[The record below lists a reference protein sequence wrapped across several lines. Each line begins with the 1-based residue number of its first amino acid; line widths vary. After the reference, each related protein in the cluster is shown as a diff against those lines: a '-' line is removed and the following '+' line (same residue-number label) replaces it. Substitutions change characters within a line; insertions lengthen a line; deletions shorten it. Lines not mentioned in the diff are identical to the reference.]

1 MSLSGTITGSCN
13 NSKYSFT
20 CEWSATQNTSANT
33 STITAN
39 VYLNGNGYSTQS
51 NYWCC
56 TINGTQVTTNW
67 SGTVS
72 GKTKLG
78 SRTWTVNHNS
88 NGTCT
93 TNISFSFSNRVSA
106 GTYTTSSGSGSG
118 DITLNTISNG
128 GSTSGS
134 TTSASTFTLNTST
147 ATLGST
153 SVTLTIS
160 KGSGVSK
167 HKVKIGWAGSWY
179 LLTSDATTSYTFT
192 PSINYCNNI
201 PNSQTGTATIKL
213 ESLNSSGS
221 WVGET
226 SKTMTFK
233 VPSSAA
239 PTVGISVT
247 ANNTS
252 NGAYIANKTTFSCSA
267 TDASA
272 KYGATIKSYK
282 WSNGGLNSTSS
293 TATTGKLGAGD
304 YTLTVTVTDS
314 RGMTGSA
321 SKKVTLIGISAPTL
335 SGSIY
340 RCDSN
345 GNKVANG
352 TYARA
357 SIKYNIDSSG
367 SNAKQYSVYWRT
379 KGASSWT
386 TKTNWTNLSNY
397 SSNAFAINLGSGWD
411 NTKSYDIK
419 ISIKD
424 SYTETSITQTIST
437 VSALLNLEKDG
448 VGIGKIRE
456 RGVLD
461 IGGDVYATGS
471 MMLDGSCRI
480 GSDKYLY
487 GIRSDGSSSIM
498 VRLNTTNDATE
509 IGDSTHNT
517 VIKAGTNPY
526 WYSGTDSKSYY
537 FWTDKDCSRSSS
549 GGCQTW
555 RFPNGMQVSII
566 KTWGTWNVNTAWG
579 SVYSSPHIAG
589 QSFNIAFMEAPKVM
603 VNVYNENSTA
613 MMVCTTSAPTTT
625 ATGAIYLWKPTS
637 QTGIKTMIEYIAI
650 GRWK

>member
-1 MSLSGTITGSCN
+1 MALSGTIQGSCN

-20 CEWSATQNTSANT
+20 CEWSATQNKSANT

-51 NYWCC
+51 SYWCC

-78 SRTWTVNHNS
+78 SRTWTVSHNS

-93 TNISFSFSNRVSA
+93 TNISFSFSNRVTA

-153 SVTLTIS
+153 SVKLTIS

-192 PSINYCNNI
+192 PSIDYCKNI
-201 PNSQTGTATIKL
+201 PNSQSGTATIKL

-226 SKTMTFK
+226 SKSMTFK
-233 VPSSAA
+233 VPSSVA

-252 NGAYIANKTTFSCSA
+252 DGAYIAYKTTFSCSA
-267 TDASA
+267 TNASA
-272 KYGATIKSYK
+272 KYGATIKSYQ
-282 WSNGGLNSTSS
+282 WSGGYLNSTSS
-293 TATTGKLGAGD
+293 TATTGQLGAGN
-304 YTLTVTVTDS
+304 YTLTVKVTDS
-314 RGMTGSA
+314 RGMTGTA
-321 SKKVTLIGISAPTL
+321 SKKVTLIGVSAPTL

-340 RCDSN
+340 RCDSS
-345 GNKVANG
+345 GDKVANG

-367 SNAKQYSVYWRT
+367 SNAKQYAVYWRT

-386 TKTNWTNLSNY
+386 TLTNWTNLTSY
-397 SSNAFAINLGSGWD
+397 SSKAFAIDLGSGWD
-411 NTKSYDIK
+411 NTKSYEIK

-424 SYTETSITQTIST
+424 SYTTTSITQALST
-437 VSALLNLEKDG
+437 QSALLNLEKDG

-461 IGGDVYATGS
+461 VGGDMYGTGGLT
-471 MMLDGSCRI
+471 LDGSLRVGAGRYI
-480 GSDKYLY
+480 Y
-487 GIRSDGSSSIM
+487 GTGNDGSNVTLAFVNQSNNGSEFGTST
-498 VRLNTTNDATE
+498 LHTT
-509 IGDSTHNT
+509 IKSGDVPT
-517 VIKAGTNPY
+517 
-526 WYSGTDSKSYY
+526 WYSGTDAKSYSI
-537 FWTDKDCSRSSS
+537 WTDKGCVRSSS
-549 GGCQTW
+549 GNCQTW

-566 KTWGTWNVNTAWG
+566 QVYGTWNITTAWG
-579 SVYSSPHIAG
+579 NVYSSPFIGA
-589 QSFNIAFMEAPKVM
+589 QSFNIAFLEVPRVIINAHGAG
-603 VNVYNENSTA
+603 TA
-613 MMVCTTSAPTTT
+613 IMVCQAGAPTTSA
-625 ATGAIYLWKPTS
+625 TGSIYLWKPTS
-637 QTGIKTMIEYIAI
+637 QTGVKNYIEYIAI

>member
-1 MSLSGTITGSCN
+1 MALSGTITGSCN
-13 NSKYSFT
+13 NSHYTFT
-20 CEWSATQNTSANT
+20 CEWSATQNKSANT

-39 VYLNGNGYSTQS
+39 VYLNGNGYSTVS
-51 NYWCC
+51 SYWCC

-67 SGTVS
+67 NGTVS

-78 SRTWTVNHNS
+78 SRTWTVSHNS

-93 TNISFSFSNRVSA
+93 TNISFSFSNRVTA

-179 LLTSDATTSYTFT
+179 LLTSEATTSYTFT
-192 PSINYCNNI
+192 PSIDYCKNI
-201 PNSQTGTATIKL
+201 PNSQSGTATIKL

-226 SKTMTFK
+226 SKSITFK

-252 NGAYIANKTTFSCSA
+252 NGAYIAYKTTFSCSA
-267 TDASA
+267 TNASA
-272 KYGATIKSYK
+272 KYGATIKSYQ
-282 WSNGGLNSTSS
+282 WSGGYLNSTSS
-293 TATTGKLGAGD
+293 TATTGKLGAGN
-304 YTLTVTVTDS
+304 YTLTVKVTDS
-314 RGMTGSA
+314 RGMTGTA
-321 SKKVTLIGISAPTL
+321 SKKVTLIGVSAPTL

-340 RCDSN
+340 RCDSS
-345 GNKVANG
+345 GDKVANG

-367 SNAKQYSVYWRT
+367 SNAKQYAVYWRT

-386 TKTNWTNLSNY
+386 TLTDWTNLTSY
-397 SSNAFAINLGSGWD
+397 SSNAFAIDLGSGWD
-411 NTKSYDIK
+411 NTKSYEIK

-424 SYTETSITQTIST
+424 SYTTTSITQALST
-437 VSALLNLEKDG
+437 QSALLNLEKDG

-461 IGGDVYATGS
+461 VGGDIYGTGGLT
-471 MMLDGSCRI
+471 LDGSLRVGAGRYI
-480 GSDKYLY
+480 Y
-487 GIRSDGSSSIM
+487 GTGNDGSSVTLAFVNQSNNGSEFGTST
-498 VRLNTTNDATE
+498 LHTT
-509 IGDSTHNT
+509 IKSGD
-517 VIKAGTNPY
+517 NPT
-526 WYSGTDSKSYY
+526 WYTGTDAKSYSI
-537 FWTDKDCSRSSS
+537 WTDKNCSMSSS
-549 GGCQTW
+549 GNCQTW

-566 KTWGTWNVNTAWG
+566 QVYGTWNITTAWG
-579 SVYSSPHIAG
+579 NVYSSPFIAG
-589 QSFNIAFMEAPKVM
+589 QSFNIAFLQVPRVIINAHGAGTAVM
-603 VNVYNENSTA
+603 VCQA
-613 MMVCTTSAPTTT
+613 GAPTTSA
-625 ATGAIYLWKPTS
+625 TGSIYLWKPTS
-637 QTGIKTMIEYIAI
+637 QTGVKNYIEYIAI

>member
-1 MSLSGTITGSCN
+1 MASSGTITGSCN
-13 NSKYSFT
+13 NSHYSFT

-39 VYLNGNGYSTQS
+39 VYLNGNGYSTVS

-88 NGTCT
+88 NGACT
-93 TNISFSFSNRVSA
+93 TSISFSFSNRVSA

-118 DITLNTISNG
+118 NITLNTISNG
-128 GSTSGS
+128 GTTSGS

-153 SVTLTIS
+153 SVKLTIS

-167 HKVKIGWAGSWY
+167 HKVKVGWAGSWY

-226 SKTMTFK
+226 SKSMTFK

-252 NGAYIANKTTFSCSA
+252 NGAYIANQTTFSCSA
-267 TDASA
+267 TNASA
-272 KYGATIKSYK
+272 KYGATIKSYQ

-345 GNKVANG
+345 GNKIANG

-357 SIKYNIDSSG
+357 SIKYNIDSNG
-367 SNAKQYSVYWRT
+367 SNAKQYAVYWRT
-379 KGASSWT
+379 KGASNWT

-397 SSNAFAINLGSGWD
+397 SSSAFAINLGSGWD

-437 VSALLNLEKDG
+437 VSALLNLEKGG

-461 IGGDVYATGS
+461 IGGDIYGTGALT
-471 MMLDGSCRI
+471 LDGSLRV
-480 GSDKYLY
+480 GAGKYIY
-487 GIRSDGSSSIM
+487 
-498 VRLNTTNDATE
+498 
-509 IGDSTHNT
+509 
-517 VIKAGTNPY
+517 GTNSSGGNVTLAFVNQSNNSPEFGTSTLHTTIKSGDNPT
-526 WYSGTDSKSYY
+526 WYSGTDAKSYS
-537 FWTDKDCSRSSS
+537 FWTDKDCVRSSS

-566 KTWGTWNVNTAWG
+566 QAYGTWNITTAWG
-579 SVYSSPHIAG
+579 SVYSSPFING
-589 QSFNIAFMEAPKVM
+589 QSFDKAFLEVPRVIINAHGAG
-603 VNVYNENSTA
+603 TA
-613 MMVCTTSAPTTT
+613 IMVCQAGAPTTT
-625 ATGAIYLWKPTS
+625 ATGSIYLWKPTQ
-637 QTGIKTMIEYIAI
+637 QTGVKNYIEYIAI

>member
-1 MSLSGTITGSCN
+1 MALSGTITGSCN
-13 NSKYSFT
+13 NSHYTFT
-20 CEWSATQNTSANT
+20 CEWSATQNKSANT

-39 VYLNGNGYSTQS
+39 VYLNGNGYSTVS
-51 NYWCC
+51 SYWCC

-67 SGTVS
+67 NGTVS

-78 SRTWTVNHNS
+78 SRTWTVSHNS

-93 TNISFSFSNRVSA
+93 TNISFSFSNRVTA

-153 SVTLTIS
+153 SVKLTIS

-179 LLTSDATTSYTFT
+179 LLTSEATTSYTFT
-192 PSINYCNNI
+192 PSIDYCKNI
-201 PNSQTGTATIKL
+201 PNSQSGTATIKL

-226 SKTMTFK
+226 SKSMTFK

-252 NGAYIANKTTFSCSA
+252 NGAYIAYKTTFSCSA
-267 TDASA
+267 TNASA
-272 KYGATIKSYK
+272 KYGATIKSYQ
-282 WSNGGLNSTSS
+282 WSGGYLNSTSS
-293 TATTGKLGAGD
+293 TATTGQLGAGS
-304 YTLTVTVTDS
+304 YTLTVKVTDS

-321 SKKVTLIGISAPTL
+321 SKKVTLIGVSAPTL
-335 SGSIY
+335 SGSVY
-340 RCDSN
+340 RCDSS

-357 SIKYNIDSSG
+357 SITYKVDDTG
-367 SNAKQYSVYWRT
+367 DNAKQYSIYWRI

-386 TKTNWTNLSNY
+386 TLTNWTTLPY
-397 SSNAFAINLGSGWD
+397 YQDAGYILDLGSGWD
-411 NTKSYDIK
+411 NTKSYEIK

-424 SYTETSITQTIST
+424 SYTTTSITQALST
-437 VSALLNLEKDG
+437 QSALLNLEKDG

-461 IGGDVYATGS
+461 VGGDMYGTGGLT
-471 MMLDGSCRI
+471 LDGSLRVGAGRYI
-480 GSDKYLY
+480 Y
-487 GIRSDGSSSIM
+487 GTGNDGSNVTLAFVNQSNNGSEFGTST
-498 VRLNTTNDATE
+498 LHTT
-509 IGDSTHNT
+509 IKSGD
-517 VIKAGTNPY
+517 NPT
-526 WYSGTDSKSYY
+526 WYSGTDAKSYSI
-537 FWTDKDCSRSSS
+537 WTDKDCSRSSS
-549 GGCQTW
+549 GNCQTW

-566 KTWGTWNVNTAWG
+566 QVYGTWNITTAWG
-579 SVYSSPHIAG
+579 SVYSSPFIGA
-589 QSFNIAFMEAPKVM
+589 QSFNIAFLEVPRVIINAHGAG
-603 VNVYNENSTA
+603 TA
-613 MMVCTTSAPTTT
+613 IMVCQAGAPTTSA
-625 ATGAIYLWKPTS
+625 TGSIYLWKPTS
-637 QTGIKTMIEYIAI
+637 QTGVKNYIEYIAI

>member
-1 MSLSGTITGSCN
+1 
-13 NSKYSFT
+13 
-20 CEWSATQNTSANT
+20 
-33 STITAN
+33 
-39 VYLNGNGYSTQS
+39 
-51 NYWCC
+51 
-56 TINGTQVTTNW
+56 
-67 SGTVS
+67 
-72 GKTKLG
+72 
-78 SRTWTVNHNS
+78 
-88 NGTCT
+88 
-93 TNISFSFSNRVSA
+93 
-106 GTYTTSSGSGSG
+106 
-118 DITLNTISNG
+118 
-128 GSTSGS
+128 
-134 TTSASTFTLNTST
+134 
-147 ATLGST
+147 
-153 SVTLTIS
+153 
-160 KGSGVSK
+160 
-167 HKVKIGWAGSWY
+167 
-179 LLTSDATTSYTFT
+179 
-192 PSINYCNNI
+192 
-201 PNSQTGTATIKL
+201 
-213 ESLNSSGS
+213 
-221 WVGET
+221 
-226 SKTMTFK
+226 MTFK

-267 TDASA
+267 TNASA
-272 KYGATIKSYK
+272 KYGATIKSYQ

-304 YTLTVTVTDS
+304 YTLTVKVTDS

-367 SNAKQYSVYWRT
+367 SNAKQYAVYWKT

-386 TKTNWTNLSNY
+386 TKTNWTNLSSY

-437 VSALLNLEKDG
+437 ISALLNLEKDG
-448 VGIGKIRE
+448 IGIGKIRE

-461 IGGDVYATGS
+461 VGGDMYGTGGLT
-471 MMLDGSCRI
+471 LDGSLRV
-480 GSDKYLY
+480 GSGKYIY
-487 GIRSDGSSSIM
+487 
-498 VRLNTTNDATE
+498 
-509 IGDSTHNT
+509 
-517 VIKAGTNPY
+517 GTNSSGGNVTLAFVNQSNNAPEFGTSTLHTTIKSGDNPT
-526 WYSGTDSKSYY
+526 WYSGTDSKSYSI
-537 FWTDKDCSRSSS
+537 WTDKNCLISSG

-566 KTWGTWNVNTAWG
+566 KAWGTWNVNTAWG

-589 QSFNIAFMEAPKVM
+589 QSFNIAFLEAPKVM

-650 GRWK
+650 GLWKKNYGKTQQ

>member
-1 MSLSGTITGSCN
+1 MALSGTITGSCN
-13 NSKYSFT
+13 NSHYSFT

-39 VYLNGNGYSTQS
+39 VYLNGNGYSTVS

-93 TNISFSFSNRVSA
+93 TSISFSFSNRVSA

-118 DITLNTISNG
+118 NITLNTISNG

-153 SVTLTIS
+153 SVKLTIS

-167 HKVKIGWAGSWY
+167 HKVKVGWAGSWY

-226 SKTMTFK
+226 SKSMTFK

-252 NGAYIANKTTFSCSA
+252 NGAYIANQTTFSCSA
-267 TDASA
+267 TNASA

-282 WSNGGLNSTSS
+282 WSNGGLSSTSS

-367 SNAKQYSVYWRT
+367 SNAKQYAVYWRT
-379 KGASSWT
+379 KGASNWT

-397 SSNAFAINLGSGWD
+397 SSDAFAINLGSGWD

-461 IGGDVYATGS
+461 VGGDIYGTGGLT
-471 MMLDGSCRI
+471 LDGSLRVGAGRYI
-480 GSDKYLY
+480 Y
-487 GIRSDGSSSIM
+487 
-498 VRLNTTNDATE
+498 
-509 IGDSTHNT
+509 
-517 VIKAGTNPY
+517 GTNSSGGNVTLAFVNQSNNASEFGTSTLHTTIKSGDNPT
-526 WYSGTDSKSYY
+526 WYTGTDAKSYSI
-537 FWTDKDCSRSSS
+537 WTDKNCVRSSS

-566 KTWGTWNVNTAWG
+566 QAYGTWNITTAWG
-579 SVYSSPHIAG
+579 NVYSSPFING
-589 QSFNIAFMEAPKVM
+589 QSFDKAFLEVPRVIINAHGAG
-603 VNVYNENSTA
+603 TA
-613 MMVCTTSAPTTT
+613 IMVCQAGAPTTT
-625 ATGAIYLWKPTS
+625 ATGSIYLWKPTQ
-637 QTGIKTMIEYIAI
+637 QTGVKNYIEYIAI

>member
-1 MSLSGTITGSCN
+1 MASSGTITGSCN
-13 NSKYSFT
+13 NSHYSFT

-39 VYLNGNGYSTQS
+39 VYLNGNGYSTVS
-51 NYWCC
+51 SYWCC

-106 GTYTTSSGSGSG
+106 GTYTVSSGEGSSNV
-118 DITLNTISNG
+118 TLNTISNG

-153 SVTLTIS
+153 SVKLTIS

-179 LLTSDATTSYTFT
+179 LLTSEATTSYTFT
-192 PSINYCNNI
+192 PSIDYCKNI
-201 PNSQTGTATIKL
+201 PNSQSGTATIKL

-226 SKTMTFK
+226 SKSMTFK

-252 NGAYIANKTTFSCSA
+252 NGAYIAYKTTFSCSA
-267 TDASA
+267 TNASA
-272 KYGATIKSYK
+272 KYGATIKSYQ
-282 WSNGGLNSTSS
+282 WSGGGLNSTSTS
-293 TATTGKLGAGD
+293 ATTGQLGAGD
-304 YTLTVTVTDS
+304 YTLTVKVTDS

-345 GNKVANG
+345 GNKIANG

-367 SNAKQYSVYWRT
+367 SNAKQYAVYWRT

-461 IGGDVYATGS
+461 VGGDMYGTGGLT
-471 MMLDGSCRI
+471 LDGSLRV
-480 GSDKYLY
+480 GAGKYIY
-487 GIRSDGSSSIM
+487 
-498 VRLNTTNDATE
+498 
-509 IGDSTHNT
+509 
-517 VIKAGTNPY
+517 GTNSSGGSVTLAFVNQSNNAPEFGTSTLHTTIKSGDNPT
-526 WYSGTDSKSYY
+526 WYSGTDAKSYS
-537 FWTDKDCSRSSS
+537 FWTDKDCVRSSS
-549 GGCQTW
+549 GDCQTW

-566 KTWGTWNVNTAWG
+566 QAYGTWNITTAWG
-579 SVYSSPHIAG
+579 NVYSSPFING
-589 QSFNIAFMEAPKVM
+589 QSFDKAFLEVPRVIINAHGAG
-603 VNVYNENSTA
+603 TA
-613 MMVCTTSAPTTT
+613 IMVCQAGAPTTT
-625 ATGAIYLWKPTS
+625 ATGSIYLWKPTQ
-637 QTGIKTMIEYIAI
+637 QTGVKNYIEYIAI

>member
-13 NSKYSFT
+13 NSHYSFT

-39 VYLNGNGYSTQS
+39 VYLNGNGYSTVS

-88 NGTCT
+88 NGACT
-93 TNISFSFSNRVSA
+93 TSISFSFSNRVTA

-118 DITLNTISNG
+118 NITLNTISNG

-153 SVTLTIS
+153 SVKLTIS

-179 LLTSDATTSYTFT
+179 LLTSEATTSYTFT
-192 PSINYCNNI
+192 PSIDYCKNI

-226 SKTMTFK
+226 TKSMTFK

-252 NGAYIANKTTFSCSA
+252 NGAYIAYKTTFSCSA
-267 TDASA
+267 TNASA
-272 KYGATIKSYK
+272 KYGATIKSYQ

-345 GNKVANG
+345 GNKIANG

-367 SNAKQYSVYWRT
+367 SNAKQYAVYWRT

-424 SYTETSITQTIST
+424 LYTET
-437 VSALLNLEKDG
+437 
-448 VGIGKIRE
+448 
-456 RGVLD
+456 
-461 IGGDVYATGS
+461 
-471 MMLDGSCRI
+471 
-480 GSDKYLY
+480 
-487 GIRSDGSSSIM
+487 
-498 VRLNTTNDATE
+498 
-509 IGDSTHNT
+509 
-517 VIKAGTNPY
+517 
-526 WYSGTDSKSYY
+526 
-537 FWTDKDCSRSSS
+537 
-549 GGCQTW
+549 
-555 RFPNGMQVSII
+555 
-566 KTWGTWNVNTAWG
+566 
-579 SVYSSPHIAG
+579 
-589 QSFNIAFMEAPKVM
+589 
-603 VNVYNENSTA
+603 
-613 MMVCTTSAPTTT
+613 
-625 ATGAIYLWKPTS
+625 
-637 QTGIKTMIEYIAI
+637 
-650 GRWK
+650 

>member
-1 MSLSGTITGSCN
+1 MALSGTITGSCN

-39 VYLNGNGYSTQS
+39 VYLNGNGYSTVS

-93 TNISFSFSNRVSA
+93 TNISFSFSNRVTA

-153 SVTLTIS
+153 SVKLTIS

-179 LLTSDATTSYTFT
+179 LLSSEVGTSYTFT
-192 PSINYCNNI
+192 PSIDYCKNI
-201 PNSQTGTATIKL
+201 TNSQSGTATIKL

-226 SKTMTFK
+226 SKSMTFK

-252 NGAYIANKTTFSCSA
+252 NGAYIAYKTTFSCSA
-267 TDASA
+267 TNASA
-272 KYGATIKSYK
+272 KYGATIKSYQ
-282 WSNGGLNSTSS
+282 WSGGYLNSTSS
-293 TATTGKLGAGD
+293 TATTGQLGAGD
-304 YTLTVTVTDS
+304 YTLTVKVTDS
-314 RGMTGSA
+314 RGMTGTA

-345 GNKVANG
+345 GNKIANG

-367 SNAKQYSVYWRT
+367 SNAKQYAVYWRT

-397 SSNAFAINLGSGWD
+397 SSNAFAIDLGSGWD

-437 VSALLNLEKDG
+437 VSALLNLEKNG

-461 IGGDVYATGS
+461 VGGDMYGTGGLT
-471 MMLDGSCRI
+471 LDGSLKV
-480 GSDKYLY
+480 GAGKYIY
-487 GIRSDGSSSIM
+487 GTGNDGSNIGLAFVNQSNNASEFGTST
-498 VRLNTTNDATE
+498 LHTT
-509 IGDSTHNT
+509 IKSGDNPTWYT
-517 VIKAGTNPY
+517 GTNA
-526 WYSGTDSKSYY
+526 KSYSI
-537 FWTDKDCSRSSS
+537 WTDKDCVRSSS

-566 KTWGTWNVNTAWG
+566 QAYGTWNITTAWG
-579 SVYSSPHIAG
+579 NVYSSPFING
-589 QSFNIAFMEAPKVM
+589 QSFDKAFLEVPRVIINAHGAG
-603 VNVYNENSTA
+603 TA
-613 MMVCTTSAPTTT
+613 IMVCQAGAPTTT
-625 ATGAIYLWKPTS
+625 ATGSIYLWKPTQ
-637 QTGIKTMIEYIAI
+637 QTGVKNYIEYIAI

>member
-1 MSLSGTITGSCN
+1 MALSGTITGSCN
-13 NSKYSFT
+13 NSHYTFT

-39 VYLNGNGYSTQS
+39 VYLNGNGYSTVS
-51 NYWCC
+51 SYWCC

-67 SGTVS
+67 NGTVS

-78 SRTWTVNHNS
+78 SRTWTVSHNS
-88 NGTCT
+88 NGSCT
-93 TNISFSFSNRVSA
+93 TNISFSFSNRVTA

-192 PSINYCNNI
+192 PSIDYCKNI
-201 PNSQTGTATIKL
+201 PNSQSGTATIKL

-226 SKTMTFK
+226 SKSMTFK

-252 NGAYIANKTTFSCSA
+252 NGAYIAYKTTFSCSA
-267 TDASA
+267 TNASA
-272 KYGATIKSYK
+272 KYGATIKSYQ
-282 WSNGGLNSTSS
+282 WSGGYLNSTSS
-293 TATTGKLGAGD
+293 TATTGQLGAGS
-304 YTLTVTVTDS
+304 YTLTVKVTDS

-321 SKKVTLIGISAPTL
+321 SKKVTLTGISAPTL

-340 RCDSN
+340 RCDSS
-345 GNKVANG
+345 GDKVANG

-367 SNAKQYSVYWRT
+367 SNAKQYAVYWRT

-386 TKTNWTNLSNY
+386 TLTNWTNLSSY
-397 SSNAFAINLGSGWD
+397 SSNAFAIDLGSGWD
-411 NTKSYDIK
+411 NTKSYEIK

-424 SYTETSITQTIST
+424 SYTTTSITQALST
-437 VSALLNLEKDG
+437 QSALLNLEKDG

-461 IGGDVYATGS
+461 VGGDMYGTGGLT
-471 MMLDGSCRI
+471 LDGSLRV
-480 GSDKYLY
+480 GAGKYVY
-487 GIRSDGSSSIM
+487 GTGSDGSNITLAFVNQTNNGSEFGTST
-498 VRLNTTNDATE
+498 LHTT
-509 IGDSTHNT
+509 IKSGD
-517 VIKAGTNPY
+517 NPT
-526 WYSGTDSKSYY
+526 WYSGTDSKSYNI
-537 FWTDKDCSRSSS
+537 WTDKNCSRSSS

-566 KTWGTWNVNTAWG
+566 QVYGTWNITTAWG
-579 SVYSSPHIAG
+579 NVYSSPFIGA
-589 QSFNIAFMEAPKVM
+589 QSFNIAFLEVPRVIINAHGAGTAVM
-603 VNVYNENSTA
+603 VCQA
-613 MMVCTTSAPTTT
+613 GAPTTSA
-625 ATGAIYLWKPTS
+625 TGSIYLWKPTS
-637 QTGIKTMIEYIAI
+637 QTGVKNYIEYIAI

>member
-1 MSLSGTITGSCN
+1 MALSGTITGSCN
-13 NSKYSFT
+13 NSHYTFT
-20 CEWSATQNTSANT
+20 CEWSATQNKSANT

-39 VYLNGNGYSTQS
+39 VYLNGNGYSTVS
-51 NYWCC
+51 SYWCC

-67 SGTVS
+67 NGTVS

-78 SRTWTVNHNS
+78 SRTWTVSHNS

-93 TNISFSFSNRVSA
+93 TNISFSFSNRVTA

-118 DITLNTISNG
+118 GITLNTISNG

-179 LLTSDATTSYTFT
+179 LLTSEATTSYTFT
-192 PSINYCNNI
+192 PSIDYCKNI
-201 PNSQTGTATIKL
+201 PNSQSGTATIKL

-226 SKTMTFK
+226 SKSMTFK

-252 NGAYIANKTTFSCSA
+252 DGAYIAYKTTFSCSA
-267 TDASA
+267 TNASA
-272 KYGATIKSYK
+272 KYGATIKSYQ
-282 WSNGGLNSTSS
+282 WSGGYLNSTSS
-293 TATTGKLGAGD
+293 TATTGKLGAGN
-304 YTLTVTVTDS
+304 YTLTVKVTDS
-314 RGMTGSA
+314 RGMTGTA
-321 SKKVTLIGISAPTL
+321 SKKVTLIGVSAPTL

-340 RCDSN
+340 RCDSS
-345 GNKVANG
+345 GDKVANG

-367 SNAKQYSVYWRT
+367 SNAKKYAVYWKN
-379 KGASSWT
+379 KGATSWT
-386 TKTNWTNLSNY
+386 TLTDWTTLSKY
-397 SSNAFAINLGSGWD
+397 SASAFAIDLGSGWD
-411 NTKSYDIK
+411 ITKSYEIK
-419 ISIKD
+419 ISVKD
-424 SYTETSITQTIST
+424 SYTTTSITQALST
-437 VSALLNLEKDG
+437 QSALLNLEKDG

-461 IGGDVYATGS
+461 VGGDMYGTGGLT
-471 MMLDGSCRI
+471 LDGSFRVGI
-480 GSDKYLY
+480 GSYVY
-487 GIRSDGSSSIM
+487 GTGNDGSIITLGYVNPTNNGSEFGTST
-498 VRLNTTNDATE
+498 LHTT
-509 IGDSTHNT
+509 IKSGD
-517 VIKAGTNPY
+517 NPT
-526 WYSGTDSKSYY
+526 WYTGTDAKSYSI
-537 FWTDKDCSRSSS
+537 WTDKDCSRSSS
-549 GGCQTW
+549 GNCQTW

-566 KTWGTWNVNTAWG
+566 QVYGTWNITTAWG
-579 SVYSSPHIAG
+579 NVYSSPFIAA
-589 QSFNIAFMEAPKVM
+589 QSFNIAFLQVPRVIINAHGAG
-603 VNVYNENSTA
+603 TA
-613 MMVCTTSAPTTT
+613 IMVCQAGAPTTSA
-625 ATGAIYLWKPTS
+625 TGSIYLWKPTQ
-637 QTGIKTMIEYIAI
+637 QTGVKNYIEYIAI